1 MLLTSNEAA
10 LIIAILSDCTVEESF
25 ERLLKPDARFNLG
38 EVDYIDISNLV
49 KQGVQFTEIALI
61 YNRKVNNIKYSYYR
75 VIEKYN
81 LYDPRKI
88 S

>member
-1 MLLTSNEAA
+1 MLITTNEAA

-25 ERLLKPDARFNLG
+25 ERLLKPNARFNLG
-38 EVDYIDISNLV
+38 EIDYIDISNLV
-49 KQGVQFTEIALI
+49 KQGVKFSEIALI
-61 YNRKVNNIKYSYYR
+61 YNRKENNIKYSYYR